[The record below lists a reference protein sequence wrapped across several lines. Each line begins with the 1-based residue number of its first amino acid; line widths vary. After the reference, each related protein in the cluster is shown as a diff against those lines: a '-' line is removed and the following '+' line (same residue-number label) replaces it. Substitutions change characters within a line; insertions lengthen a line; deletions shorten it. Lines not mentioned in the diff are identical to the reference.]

1 MNETYNRVRARL
13 LSLPG
18 AADDRPF
25 GPEPL
30 VAKVGGKMFAL
41 LSHGDAH
48 ATVSLKVDPL
58 EGEALRSTWSSIQPG
73 YHLNKRHW
81 VTVTLDGSLPDELVN
96 DLIDDSYALVV
107 KGLTKAAREAL
118 RVLSDE

>member
-1 MNETYNRVRARL
+1 MTRL

-18 AADDRPF
+18 AIDDRPF

-41 LSHGDAH
+41 LSAGLPH
-48 ATVSLKVDPL
+48 ASVSLKIDPV
-58 EGEALRSTWSSIQPG
+58 EGEALRETWPAIIPG

-81 VTVTLDGSLPDELVN
+81 ITVALDGTIPDELVD
-96 DLIDDSYALVV
+96 DLIRDSYDLVINGLSRAARDALV
-107 KGLTKAAREAL
+107 R
-118 RVLSDE
+118 